1 MVRIQNSFIISIPLC
16 LYFCDQY
23 FLLCSVS
30 GNHWFLFYPYRFT
43 FSRMSYEWHIQY
55 IVFCV
60 WPLSFNKNQWQHF
73 FFRHF
78 KICCSIC
85 LIFHFQFSND
95 YVEHLVLCSLVTH
108 ISYLAMYLFRSFAQ
122 FVIFSY
128 CRILRAL
135 YMFWIQV
142 LFQKWDFCNL
152 LSLSKTFGCILL
164 RVSFIGWNIWIYS
177 TMCHFFS
184 LRIRF

>member
-73 FFRHF
+73 FLGILRYVVVSAWFF
-78 KICCSIC
+78 IFNFLMIMLSI
-85 LIFHFQFSND
+85 
-95 YVEHLVLCSLVTH
+95 LCSLVTH

>member
-16 LYFCDQY
+16 LNFCDQS

-73 FFRHF
+73 FLGILRYVVVSAWFF
-78 KICCSIC
+78 IFNFLMIMLSILSYVPLSPIYPIWQCIC
-85 LIFHFQFSND
+85 LDLLPNLLFFLT
-95 YVEHLVLCSLVTH
+95 VEFWGLFICSG
-108 ISYLAMYLFRSFAQ
+108 YKFFFRNEI
-122 FVIFSY
+122 FVIFY
-128 CRILRAL
+128 PYLR
-135 YMFWIQV
+135 
-142 LFQKWDFCNL
+142 L
-152 LSLSKTFGCILL
+152 LVASS
-164 RVSFIGWNIWIYS
+164 
-177 TMCHFFS
+177 
-184 LRIRF
+184 